1 MKSVKFTILSFFVVG
16 LFLLPF
22 AVINSAVFAQAEP
35 TTTQESINRALTCGA
50 NLQFNI
56 PEEGCETGDA
66 NEAAEQVDQIVS
78 QIINILS
85 LVVGVVAVIMII
97 FGGLRYITSGGDT
110 GNVTSAKN
118 TILYAVVGL
127 IVVALAQV
135 VVRFVVDRATSTT
148 GSSAVTD

>member
-1 MKSVKFTILSFFVVG
+1 MNKIKILVIAIFLAGMFFSPVVFTKVV
-16 LFLLPF
+16 
-22 AVINSAVFAQAEP
+22 AAQTAQENINK
-35 TTTQESINRALTCGA
+35 ALTCGA
-50 NLQFNI
+50 NLQFSI

-66 NEAAEQVDQIVS
+66 NDAAEQVDQIVK

-135 VVRFVVDRATSTT
+135 VVRFVVDRATQTT
-148 GSSAVTD
+148 SSSGPAD

>member
-1 MKSVKFTILSFFVVG
+1 MNNTLKKYCTKAVLASLLIAPLFILG
-16 LFLLPF
+16 T
-22 AVINSAVFAQAEP
+22 ASAQTEP
-35 TTTQESINRALTCGA
+35 TPQENINKALACGA
-50 NLQFNI
+50 NLQFSI

-66 NEAAEQVDQIVS
+66 NDAAEQVDQIVK

-135 VVRFVVDRATSTT
+135 VVRFVVDRATQTT
-148 GSSAVTD
+148 GSSGPTD